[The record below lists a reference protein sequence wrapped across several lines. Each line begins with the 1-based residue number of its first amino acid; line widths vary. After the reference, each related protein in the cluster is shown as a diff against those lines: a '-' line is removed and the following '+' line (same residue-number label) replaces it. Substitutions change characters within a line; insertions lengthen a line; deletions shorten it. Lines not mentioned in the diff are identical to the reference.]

1 MPLLV
6 NSVPNL
12 AQGVSQQPDN
22 LRFPGQCDEQIN
34 AWATVV
40 EGLVKRPNTRH
51 VNKLFT
57 HPVNDDAF
65 VQYIDRDDDNRFAC
79 VLENKVSLC
88 AVSLFNLNT
97 GSPVTQVSIST
108 QAQTYL
114 NNISNLRE
122 DVKALTVADYTFIA
136 NKEQTVSISSSQLS
150 EPLEREALLFVK
162 LGDYKKNYS
171 VYIDD
176 LLVPIN
182 NAALPGG
189 HTNEHTPHADY
200 PATYRSGAGSDGFD
214 ADTGHIAKDL
224 SDLIAYNYTQA
235 TNVISSITVT
245 SGGGNYTADLNAL
258 SSNIL
263 VDSFR
268 VTAVV
273 EQYDSN
279 GVLKGQGAKGVCDVQ
294 GGVIQSV
301 TMLYGGTGYDSSYPD
316 PIIQFIPEVKSP
328 TTEWSFEVWGGLNFL
343 YPQLF
348 PTPTPLAT
356 GTTTLS
362 ASKTSAQIM

>member
-1 MPLLV
+1 M
-6 NSVPNL
+6 
-12 AQGVSQQPDN
+12 
-22 LRFPGQCDEQIN
+22 
-34 AWATVV
+34 
-40 EGLVKRPNTRH
+40 
-51 VNKLFT
+51 
-57 HPVNDDAF
+57 
-65 VQYIDRDDDNRFAC
+65 
-79 VLENKVSLC
+79 LEV
-88 AVSLFNLNT
+88 
-97 GSPVTQVSIST
+97 
-108 QAQTYL
+108 
-114 NNISNLRE
+114 
-122 DVKALTVADYTFIA
+122 TFIA

-176 LLVPIN
+176 LLVPFN

-294 GGVIQSV
+294 GGVIQSWC
-301 TMLYGGTGYDSSYPD
+301 LRFY
-316 PIIQFIPEVKSP
+316 
-328 TTEWSFEVWGGLNFL
+328 
-343 YPQLF
+343 
-348 PTPTPLAT
+348 
-356 GTTTLS
+356 
-362 ASKTSAQIM
+362 